1 MTLNYVFLTANI
13 QKYGKRSEKLKG
25 VKGTMNNAKVTLIG
39 VVESFKNKRSHL
51 ELFIKETFSKKRK
64 GNKVWLEKKYFHK
77 VEVKEKDQI
86 KNLKKLLKKGVK
98 VLVSGKMDYMLE
110 EKSGKRNLKSNIIAK
125 QVQIFDG
132 TI

>member
-1 MTLNYVFLTANI
+1 MKLLEKKHNPSDIENKWY
-13 QKYGKRSEKLKG
+13 KY
-25 VKGTMNNAKVTLIG
+25 
-39 VVESFKNKRSHL
+39 
-51 ELFIKETFSKKRK
+51 
-64 GNKVWLEKKYFHK
+64 WLEKKYFHK
-77 VEVKEKDQI
+77 VEFKEKDQI